1 LKSAS
6 SNIQENLNKSKIVLF
21 NEKKEFE
28 TTVKQL
34 KTVVGE
40 IPRIPFLKKFFCLL
54 LCKRK
59 NKQIS
64 NFSNT
69 KM

>member
-40 IPRIPFLKKFFCLL
+40 IPRIPFLKKFFC
-54 LCKRK
+54 
-59 NKQIS
+59 
-64 NFSNT
+64 
-69 KM
+69 